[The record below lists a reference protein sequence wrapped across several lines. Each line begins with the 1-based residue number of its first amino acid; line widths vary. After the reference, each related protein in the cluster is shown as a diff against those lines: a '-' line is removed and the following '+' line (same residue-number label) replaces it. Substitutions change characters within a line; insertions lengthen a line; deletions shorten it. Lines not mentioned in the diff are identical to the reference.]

1 MPNNPVSLLVMIV
14 LAAFVI
20 DRIVAGLLFL
30 LSFSSSWNERF
41 PDPTSI
47 VNSETRRQIEKK
59 QKLAYFLLASLFALV
74 FLLSFKQV
82 GVLKAL
88 GFHSVETTPTSVA
101 TSTAATTPGVTTPPS
116 DPNRRTSG
124 DFLVT
129 WLILVGGAEN
139 IARLLKSQ
147 GDFGQPQ
154 KESQPIEITGKLTLE
169 DRSKQA

>member
-30 LSFSSSWNERF
+30 LSFSPSWNRRF
-41 PDPTSI
+41 PDAAAI
-47 VNSETRRQIEKK
+47 DNSDARRQIEKK
-59 QKLAYFLLASLFALV
+59 QKLAYFILASFFALV

-88 GFHSVETTPTSVA
+88 GFQAVESTPTSVA
-101 TSTAATTPGVTTPPS
+101 SSTAAAPPATL
-116 DPNRRTSG
+116 DPAIDPAGRTLG

-147 GDFGQPQ
+147 GDFGQAQ

-169 DRSKQA
+169 DRSKGT